1 MVINNLP
8 PLVKCPSADSAQLW
22 PVLERRLDADASVFR
37 VWTDTVETP
46 DGAAMVRTYLRHPGA
61 VAVLALDDDENVVT
75 VRQYRHPA
83 RMRLLEPPAGLL
95 DQYSEDPLCAA
106 QRELAEEAGLR
117 ASKWN
122 LLLDL
127 HTSPGAS
134 GENIRV
140 FLARGLEVTSTDFV
154 REHEEADLELARVP
168 LAAILSGIRSGDFT
182 SPTLVAAV
190 LAYVAFGGKD
200 ADFADPAQPWP
211 GYDAQEND
219 DVARA

>member
-1 MVINNLP
+1 MAHNLP
-8 PLVKCPSADSAQLW
+8 PVVHPDADRAQLW
-22 PVLERRLDADASVFR
+22 PVLDRRCDADASVFR

-46 DGAAMVRTYLRHPGA
+46 DGSAMVRTYLRHPGA

-95 DQYSEDPLCAA
+95 DHHGEDPLCAA
-106 QRELAEEAGLR
+106 QRELVEEAGLC
-117 ASKWN
+117 ASRWN
-122 LLLDL
+122 LLLDM

-140 FLARGLEVTSTDFV
+140 FLARGLAATSTDFV
-154 REHEEADLELARVP
+154 QEHEEADLELARVP
-168 LAAILSGIRSGDFT
+168 LDALLRGIRAGDFT

-200 ADFADPAQPWP
+200 ADFADPVQPWP

-219 DVARA
+219 DVARS